1 MSSCYG
7 QLAAQVKHSY
17 QKEDASPPTWL
28 PCSLKS
34 VQRELHGHYS
44 TGKRYNFN
52 PVQNTSVR
60 SLKKKKS
67 HESTEV
73 LAFLNFTDI
82 NLLKS

>member
-17 QKEDASPPTWL
+17 QKENASPPTWL
-28 PCSLKS
+28 PCSLKFI
-34 VQRELHGHYS
+34 QRERHVRHS
-44 TGKRYNFN
+44 VGKRYNFN
-52 PVQNTSVR
+52 PVQNTSGL
-60 SLKKKKS
+60 SLKKS

-73 LAFLNFTDI
+73 LAFLNFTNI